1 MPLALHVLEQQTL
14 DQRMARRIA
23 LLQMPLPPALQIKQ
37 IILHAKLLPPPL
49 LMLSAMRV
57 TLERL
62 GLLMVPPTVLLVL
75 PSLVPMPQ
83 QMPSLSPA
91 RLPLTLVSQ
100 REDVLRP
107 HQRRLLVL
115 LVP

>member
-62 GLLMVPPTVLLVL
+62 ELLMEAYTAWPGQLLLLEVPLLALPTN
-75 PSLVPMPQ
+75 
-83 QMPSLSPA
+83 
-91 RLPLTLVSQ
+91 LTEL
-100 REDVLRP
+100 
-107 HQRRLLVL
+107 HGG
-115 LVP
+115 